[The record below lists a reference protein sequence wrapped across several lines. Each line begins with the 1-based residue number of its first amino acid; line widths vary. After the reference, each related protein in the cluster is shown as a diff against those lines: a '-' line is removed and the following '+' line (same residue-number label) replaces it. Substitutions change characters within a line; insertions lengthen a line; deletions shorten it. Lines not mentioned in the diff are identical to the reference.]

1 MCSIQAGHGESRAAF
16 QAPGQ
21 KGNRRRAACGEAG
34 LCLGLCEGA
43 APGLGCI
50 PAGHHGAGWMQG
62 VVTAALW
69 VCCDGLRAT
78 SLSPVS
84 RCPPGSA
91 WMSPQREGTS
101 SPTDL
106 AGQPGLVPLCWKRLS
121 PRSPAEGT
129 RGAGPRAV
137 PPHRMSPE
145 PLPWP
150 APPPGLFPRPENN
163 TSPSIQETFI
173 T

>member
-16 QAPGQ
+16 QAPWTEGKQ
-21 KGNRRRAACGEAG
+21 KER
-34 LCLGLCEGA
+34 L
-43 APGLGCI
+43 
-50 PAGHHGAGWMQG
+50 
-62 VVTAALW
+62 V
-69 VCCDGLRAT
+69 
-78 SLSPVS
+78 
-84 RCPPGSA
+84 SA
-91 WMSPQREGTS
+91 WGCARELLPAWAAFQRGPMERDGCRVWSQLLFGCVVMGSGPPPCPQCPAARQAVPGCLHRQREGTS

-145 PLPWP
+145 PLSWP